1 MVRTLFPTPS
11 TLSSVGR
18 VKIAKHSKTG
28 QYAAIKIVP
37 EHALLFTSRMSVSEA
52 GAKHDKA
59 VLGIGRE
66 IVIMK
71 LIDHPNVMSLYDVWE
86 TAKELYVAL

>member
-1 MVRTLFPTPS
+1 MC
-11 TLSSVGR
+11 SSERYGMKLTHPRPGR

-37 EHALLFTSRMSVSEA
+37 KHSLLFSSRMSITEA

-59 VLGIGRE
+59 VLGIERE

-86 TAKELYVAL
+86 TAKEL